1 MLLIGAPGSEFRRA
15 AELAQSAGAE
25 VTMAD
30 APAPALEALREQGA
44 DLVMIDVLE
53 DVVGF
58 LDDLRRERFVVPV
71 LACGISAPAERA
83 VAAIRAG
90 ARDYVPLPPQRE
102 LIAAAI
108 ASVVERQA
116 QVRIGGHPVL
126 DRAMALAAAVAP
138 SGAPVLVS
146 GG

>member
-83 VAAIRAG
+83 VAEIGRAH
-90 ARDYVPLPPQRE
+90 V
-102 LIAAAI
+102 
-108 ASVVERQA
+108 
-116 QVRIGGHPVL
+116 
-126 DRAMALAAAVAP
+126 
-138 SGAPVLVS
+138 
-146 GG
+146 

>member
-1 MLLIGAPGSEFRRA
+1 
-15 AELAQSAGAE
+15 LAQSAGAE

-102 LIAAAI
+102 LI
-108 ASVVERQA
+108 
-116 QVRIGGHPVL
+116 
-126 DRAMALAAAVAP
+126 
-138 SGAPVLVS
+138 
-146 GG
+146 